1 MSGKLYLCATPIG
14 NLEDITLRVL
24 RTLKEVDL
32 IAAEDTRNSIKLLNH
47 FDIKTPMT
55 SYHEYNKIDKAYVLI
70 NKMQEGQN
78 IALITDAGTPG
89 ISDPGEEL
97 AAMCYEAGIEV
108 TSLPGPAACIT
119 ALTLSGLPTRRFA
132 FEAFLPADKKER
144 KQILEELKREKE
156 REGFYRNLPEKLEN
170 LDALK
175 TFPFTTESE
184 LAKNSGRMLLCSQGE
199 VQRVIS
205 EQTSGTTGAGKRV
218 FYTERDCEH
227 TIELFMA
234 GLGEFIYPGSTTMVA
249 MPFSGPFGLGELIA
263 EAIRRIGAKP
273 LLTGTGRTYGELK
286 TILEKE
292 QPDTYVGMP
301 VALLSMLR
309 MCGKGSIKRAL
320 VSGDACPET
329 VMNAIEKILETQLWP
344 HYGSREM
351 GLGGA
356 ICCAAHDGMHMRE
369 NHCIMEIIDE
379 KGNVLPDGEWGEL
392 VITTIGME
400 AQPLIRYRTGDC
412 TRIIPGRCICGS
424 EVKRLDFVKRIS
436 QPGTIREMDDVLF
449 QIPEL
454 VDYSVRITEDKKE
467 ITALLT
473 SDKGMESLRN
483 VLTDGDT
490 ISLNCRKAE
499 WKDTALYSAKR
510 VILYYTG

>member
-1 MSGKLYLCATPIG
+1 MK
-14 NLEDITLRVL
+14 
-24 RTLKEVDL
+24 RTNIDEMICKQECIAEV
-32 IAAEDTRNSIKLLNH
+32 TREAL
-47 FDIKTPMT
+47 
-55 SYHEYNKIDKAYVLI
+55 NKI
-70 NKMQEGQN
+70 Q
-78 IALITDAGTPG
+78 
-89 ISDPGEEL
+89 L
-97 AAMCYEAGIEV
+97 AKLNAV
-108 TSLPGPAACIT
+108 
-119 ALTLSGLPTRRFA
+119 
-132 FEAFLPADKKER
+132 
-144 KQILEELKREKE
+144 LKREKE

>member
-1 MSGKLYLCATPIG
+1 MK
-14 NLEDITLRVL
+14 
-24 RTLKEVDL
+24 RTNIDEMICKQEGIVEV
-32 IAAEDTRNSIKLLNH
+32 TREAL
-47 FDIKTPMT
+47 
-55 SYHEYNKIDKAYVLI
+55 NKI
-70 NKMQEGQN
+70 Q
-78 IALITDAGTPG
+78 
-89 ISDPGEEL
+89 L
-97 AAMCYEAGIEV
+97 AKLNAV
-108 TSLPGPAACIT
+108 
-119 ALTLSGLPTRRFA
+119 
-132 FEAFLPADKKER
+132 
-144 KQILEELKREKE
+144 LKREKE

-320 VSGDACPET
+320 ISGDACPET
-329 VMNAIEKILETQLWP
+329 VMKAIEKILGTPLWP

-356 ICCAAHDGMHMRE
+356 ICCQAHEGMHMRE
-369 NHCIMEIIDE
+369 NHCITEIIDKE
-379 KGNVLPDGEWGEL
+379 GNVLPDGQWGEL

-400 AQPLIRYRTGDC
+400 AQPMIRYRTG
-412 TRIIPGRCICGS
+412 S
-424 EVKRLDFVKRIS
+424 EVRRLDFVRRIDQS
-436 QPGTIREMDDVLF
+436 KSMREMDELLF
-449 QIPEL
+449 QFPEL
-454 VDYSVRITEDKKE
+454 VDYCVRSVGGKKE
-467 ITALLT
+467 ITALFI
-473 SDKGMESLRN
+473 SDNGEELIRN
-483 VLTDGDT
+483 VCTEKNI
-490 ISLNCRKAE
+490 ISLDCRKAE
-499 WKDTALYSAKR
+499 WSDRALYPAKR
-510 VILYYTG
+510 IIL

>member
-1 MSGKLYLCATPIG
+1 MKRSNIDAMICNQEGIAEVTG
-14 NLEDITLRVL
+14 EVL
-24 RTLKEVDL
+24 
-32 IAAEDTRNSIKLLNH
+32 
-47 FDIKTPMT
+47 
-55 SYHEYNKIDKAYVLI
+55 NKI
-70 NKMQEGQN
+70 Q
-78 IALITDAGTPG
+78 
-89 ISDPGEEL
+89 L
-97 AAMCYEAGIEV
+97 AKLNAV
-108 TSLPGPAACIT
+108 
-119 ALTLSGLPTRRFA
+119 
-132 FEAFLPADKKER
+132 
-144 KQILEELKREKE
+144 LKREKE
-156 REGFYRNLPEKLEN
+156 RGGFYRNLPEKLEK
-170 LDALK
+170 LDDLK
-175 TFPFTTESE
+175 TLPFTTESE

-205 EQTSGTTGAGKRV
+205 EQTSGTTGTGKRV
-218 FYTERDCEH
+218 FYTESDCEH

-369 NHCIMEIIDE
+369 NHCITEITDE
-379 KGNVLPDGEWGEL
+379 DGNVLPDGEWGEL

-412 TRIIPGRCICGS
+412 TRIIPGKCSCGS
-424 EVKRLDFVKRIS
+424 QVKRLDFVKRIS
-436 QPGTIREMDDVLF
+436 PSESIREMDEVLF

-454 VDYSVRITEDKKE
+454 IDYSVRITEGKKE
-467 ITALLT
+467 ITALFA
-473 SDKGMESLRN
+473 SDNGNELIRN
-483 VLTDGDT
+483 AYPDGD
-490 ISLNCRKAE
+490 IFSLNCRRAE
-499 WKDTALYSAKR
+499 WKDKDLYPAKR
-510 VILYYTG
+510 MILHQFG

>member
-1 MSGKLYLCATPIG
+1 MICRQEKIT
-14 NLEDITLRVL
+14 DITRE
-24 RTLKEVDL
+24 T
-32 IAAEDTRNSIKLLNH
+32 I
-47 FDIKTPMT
+47 
-55 SYHEYNKIDKAYVLI
+55 NKIQLDKLNAV
-70 NKMQEGQN
+70 
-78 IALITDAGTPG
+78 
-89 ISDPGEEL
+89 
-97 AAMCYEAGIEV
+97 
-108 TSLPGPAACIT
+108 
-119 ALTLSGLPTRRFA
+119 
-132 FEAFLPADKKER
+132 
-144 KQILEELKREKE
+144 LKREKE
-156 REGFYRNLPEKLEN
+156 RQGFYRDLPERLES
-170 LDALK
+170 LDDLK
-175 TFPFTTESE
+175 TLPFTTESD
-184 LAKNSGRMLLCSQGE
+184 LAQKGGRMLLCSQGE
-199 VQRVIS
+199 IQRIIS
-205 EQTSGTTGAGKRV
+205 EQTSGTTGTGKRV
-218 FYTERDCEH
+218 FYTEGDCEH

>member
-1 MSGKLYLCATPIG
+1 MICKQEGI
-14 NLEDITLRVL
+14 V
-24 RTLKEVDL
+24 EV
-32 IAAEDTRNSIKLLNH
+32 TREAL
-47 FDIKTPMT
+47 
-55 SYHEYNKIDKAYVLI
+55 NKI
-70 NKMQEGQN
+70 Q
-78 IALITDAGTPG
+78 
-89 ISDPGEEL
+89 L
-97 AAMCYEAGIEV
+97 AKLNAV
-108 TSLPGPAACIT
+108 
-119 ALTLSGLPTRRFA
+119 
-132 FEAFLPADKKER
+132 
-144 KQILEELKREKE
+144 LKREKE

-286 TILEKE
+286 TILE
-292 QPDTYVGMP
+292 T
-301 VALLSMLR
+301 R
-309 MCGKGSIKRAL
+309 
-320 VSGDACPET
+320 
-329 VMNAIEKILETQLWP
+329 LWP